1 MTNTAVLQKLATNP
15 EEVSVWSVR
24 PFQLVS
30 LLDMKKYAVSFIQD
44 LSNIGHS
51 LIHDLDKRE
60 SVPGDEILSDDHCK
74 KADKLLGFY
83 QDHVTYLGLT
93 DLLSPILEIRLV
105 NFYKPYRW
113 ADYAADVRYLQKRVD
128 EELSKVTFGFIPAD
142 RVPYYGN
149 ENLLN
154 PKARER
160 FPLAAREVFE
170 AGICYANGCDTA
182 CVFHLMRA
190 AEYGLRALAKKL
202 RISFKTKKGASVPI
216 DLQEWGTIIEKIE
229 STIDAMKSLPKGRRK
244 SDDLKFYSEVAKE
257 FRYLKDAWRNHVM
270 HTRTF
275 YDEHQAMGVMAH
287 MARVSK
293 PSFGQ
298 AEGIDKSL
306 LPIFSLPSLSWQAS
320 WQVHLITN

>member
-1 MTNTAVLQKLATNP
+1 MASNTKLALEST
-15 EEVSVWSVR
+15 EASVWSVR

-51 LIHDLDKRE
+51 LIHDLDERE
-60 SVPGDEILSDDHCK
+60 SVPGDEILSDNHCK
-74 KADKLLGFY
+74 EADRLLGFC
-83 QDHVTYLGLT
+83 DPHLRRLGLT
-93 DLLSPILEIRLV
+93 FSTEFVTEMRLV
-105 NFYKPYRW
+105 KLYKPYKW
-113 ADYAADVRYLQKRVD
+113 ADYTADVGELQHRIDD
-128 EELSKVTFGFIPAD
+128 ELRRITFGFIPAD
-142 RVPYYGN
+142 RVHYFGN
-149 ENLLN
+149 ENLLD
-154 PKARER
+154 ATTRER

-170 AGICYANGCDTA
+170 AGICYAHGCDTA

-202 RISFKTKKGASVPI
+202 RISFKTKKGASIPI
-216 DLQEWGTIIEKIE
+216 DLQEWGTIIDKIE

-275 YDEHQAMGVMAH
+275 YDEHQAMSIMAH
-287 MARVSK
+287 MQE
-293 PSFGQ
+293 F
-298 AEGIDKSL
+298 L
-306 LPIFSLPSLSWQAS
+306 NHLSDR
-320 WQVHLITN
+320 LKE